1 MTDFDNDDHF
11 NLCSW
16 QIYHKL
22 ADEYKTIT
30 KISYLVLIIAGFIVT
45 GAALAQNGASST
57 YAYVSTE
64 YLILAMSL
72 LASGTGAY
80 VSFMNPAQRWQQL
93 RGAALNMQS
102 HIWRCILLSDMTH
115 ASS

>member
-1 MTDFDNDDHF
+1 MVIIL
-11 NLCSW
+11 NLRNC

-22 ADEYKTIT
+22 ADDYKTIT
-30 KISYLVLIIAGFIVT
+30 KVSYLVLLLAGLVVT
-45 GAALAQNGASST
+45 GAALAQNATSST
-57 YAYVSTE
+57 EAYVSTE

-72 LASGTGAY
+72 LASATGAY

-102 HIWRCILLSDMTH
+102 HIWRCPCLPTRL
-115 ASS
+115 